1 MRRSS
6 AVLFVVAAGA
16 STAAIAQSAAPDA
29 APQRARPSAASEE
42 GEDPADIVVQGV
54 KPPGSVVG
62 DIPPEQTLGPA
73 DIRSY
78 GVNSISDLLNELSPQ
93 TRSDRGSGGAP
104 VILLDGKRISSF
116 AEIRDIPT
124 EAILRAEILPEEV
137 ALKYGYRADQRVVNI
152 VLRRRFRALTTE
164 LADTQPTE
172 GGSNTPGVEA
182 DLLKI
187 QAGKRANVHLSYKA
201 TSALTEAERDIT
213 ASPSNYALGGNITG
227 VGDGAIDPALGTA
240 TVVGVP
246 GTAATTNPTIG
257 DFAATAANVT
267 NQGQYRTLIPSSRDF
282 SANTVYAT
290 SIFNNVSATVNG
302 RLEVTDSQGLVG
314 LPTATLTVPAG
325 NPFSPFSQ
333 AVVVD
338 RALGSS
344 DGYIPLRQ
352 QTSSVITHFGTTL
365 NGTLA
370 KWQWSVTGNYDRT
383 ESETFTDLGVDTSA
397 FQTRLN
403 AGDPTANPYGP
414 VAGQFTGLPVNRG
427 FSTSQTG
434 GADALFSGQLF
445 KLPAGAISTSIRVGA
460 QTNSFD
466 SRSYRSNVEQVGN
479 VQRDIVNGQ
488 VNLDL
493 PLTSRARHVL
503 GAIGTLSAN
512 VNVAVDHLSDF
523 GTLTTIGYGVNW
535 APIPALRILA
545 SATDQDDAPTAQQLG
560 NPSIVTPN
568 VRVFDYV
575 TGTNAIV
582 TSISGGNR
590 ALISSTTHTKKLEA
604 TLKPWAAKDISFVA
618 NYIDVRT
625 ENPVASFPGATA
637 AIESVFPQR
646 FLRDADGELLQVD
659 SRPINFAESSR
670 SELRYGINF
679 SIRLKSHIQKAFEA
693 FRAGK
698 GPNPLEGLFPPGGR
712 RPGGAD
718 GGPPPGG
725 PDGGPPPGGGDGPR
739 GGSGFGGPG
748 GGGPGGGFGG
758 GRGGGGFGGG
768 GRGGQAGG
776 RLQFAVYH
784 TWHFTDRVLVAEGGP
799 SLDLLR
805 GDTVG
810 SGGGQS
816 RHEIEG
822 QAGYSNNGFGARLSA
837 DWQSA
842 TDVTGG
848 TVGNPN
854 PLRFSALGTINL
866 RLFADL
872 GQQIGL
878 VKAHPWV
885 RGMRLAL
892 GVTNLFD
899 TRQTVTDAQGVTPI
913 SYQPGYLNPLGRTIR
928 FSVRKLLF

>member
-6 AVLFVVAAGA
+6 AVLCVVLAGT
-16 STAAIAQSAAPDA
+16 STAAIAQSAAPQS
-29 APQRARPSAASEE
+29 APQRPHASAPSDE
-42 GEDPADIVVQGV
+42 GDEPADIVVQGV

-62 DIPPEQTLGPA
+62 DIPPEQTLSPA

-78 GVNSISDLLNELSPQ
+78 GVSSINDLLTELAPQ

-104 VILLDGKRISSF
+104 VVLLDGKRISSF

-172 GGSNTPGVEA
+172 GGSNTPNIEA

-187 QAGKRANVHLSYKA
+187 QSGKRANVHLSYKSS
-201 TSALTEAERDIT
+201 SALTEAERDIT
-213 ASPSNYALGGNITG
+213 ASPSNFALGGNV
-227 VGDGAIDPALGTA
+227 VGAGGGAIDPALGTA

-246 GTAATTNPTIG
+246 ASAANGNPTIG

-267 NQGQYRTLIPSSRDF
+267 NQGQYRTLVPSSRDF

-290 SIFNNVSATVNG
+290 SIFNNISATVNG
-302 RLEVTDSQGLVG
+302 RLEVTDSQALVG
-314 LPTATLTVPAG
+314 LPTVALTVPAG
-325 NPFSPFSQ
+325 NPLSPFAG

-338 RALGSS
+338 RALG
-344 DGYIPLRQ
+344 DGYLPLRQ
-352 QTSSVITHFGTTL
+352 QNSSVITHFGTTL

-370 KWQWSVTGNYDRT
+370 HWQWSVTGNYDRT
-383 ESETFTDLGVDTSA
+383 ESETFTDIGVDPSA
-397 FQTRLN
+397 FQARLN
-403 AGDPTANPYGP
+403 AGDRTANPYGP
-414 VAGQFTGLPVNRG
+414 LAGQFASLPVNRG
-427 FSTSQTG
+427 YSTLQTG

-466 SRSYRSNVEQVGN
+466 SRSYRSNIEQVGN

-488 VNLDL
+488 INLDL
-493 PLTSRARHVL
+493 PLTSRAKHVL

-512 VNVAVDHLSDF
+512 VNIAIDHLSDF

-545 SATDQDDAPTAQQLG
+545 SATDRDDAPTAQQLG
-560 NPSIVTPN
+560 NPTIVTPN

-590 ALISSTTHTKKLEA
+590 GLVSSTTHTKKLEA
-604 TLKPWAAKDISFVA
+604 NLKPWAAKDISFIA

-625 ENPVASFPGATA
+625 ENPTVVFPGATA
-637 AIESVFPQR
+637 AIESVFPDR
-646 FLRDADGELLQVD
+646 FVRDAEGDLTQVD
-659 SRPINFAESSR
+659 ARPINFAESSR
-670 SELRYGINF
+670 SELRYGVNF

-698 GPNPLEGLFPPGGR
+698 GPNPLEGLIPPGGR
-712 RPGGAD
+712 RPG
-718 GGPPPGG
+718 GG
-725 PDGGPPPGGGDGPR
+725 PDGGPPPGGGDGAR
-739 GGSGFGGPG
+739 GGGPGGPG
-748 GGGPGGGFGG
+748 GGGPGGGGPGGGRFG
-758 GRGGGGFGGG
+758 GRGGGGFG

-784 TWHFTDRVLVAEGGP
+784 TWHFTDRVLVAQGGP
-799 SLDLLR
+799 ALDLLN
-805 GDTVG
+805 GDTIG
-810 SGGGQS
+810 SGGGQP
-816 RHEIEG
+816 RHEIEA

-842 TDVTGG
+842 TDVNGG
-848 TVGNPN
+848 TIGDPN

-872 GQQIGL
+872 GQQLPL
-878 VKAHPWV
+878 VRAHPWV
-885 RGMRLAL
+885 RGMRVAL
-892 GVTNLFD
+892 GITNLFD
-899 TRQTVTDAQGVTPI
+899 TRQTVTDAQGATPI